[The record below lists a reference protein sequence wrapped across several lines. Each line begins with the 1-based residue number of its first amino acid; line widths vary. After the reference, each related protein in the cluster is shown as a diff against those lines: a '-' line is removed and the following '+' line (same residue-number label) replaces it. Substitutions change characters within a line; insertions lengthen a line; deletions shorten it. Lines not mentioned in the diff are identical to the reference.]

1 MAAATAIIGLA
12 RLTATAVSFCGSGG
26 LESLFICTLGPNDAD
41 APVIEAL
48 RAAARA
54 AIASDETMALTPS
67 EMPPGYR
74 WICKI
79 QRGVAAV

>member
-1 MAAATAIIGLA
+1 MAAATATFGLA
-12 RLTATAVSFCGSGG
+12 RLTAAAVSFCGSGG

-48 RAAARA
+48 RAAALA
-54 AIASDETMALTPS
+54 AAASGDTMARTPL

-74 WICKI
+74 WICRI
-79 QRGVAAV
+79 QRGVAAA